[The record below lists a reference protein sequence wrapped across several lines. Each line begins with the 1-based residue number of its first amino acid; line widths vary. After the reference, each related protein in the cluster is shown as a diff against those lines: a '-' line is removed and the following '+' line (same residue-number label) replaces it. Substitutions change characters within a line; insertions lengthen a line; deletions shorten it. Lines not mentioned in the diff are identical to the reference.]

1 MIQSDTQDMRNV
13 LILEITNL
21 GKGLAVFSTQEEFSQ
36 LSLLLKYSVE
46 ELNLVRPIRG
56 KHRHHILERS
66 NLEFPEN
73 IFSGFIFQI
82 LHGQFGP

>member
-21 GKGLAVFSTQEEFSQ
+21 GKDLAVFSMQEEFSQ
-36 LSLLLKYSVE
+36 LSLLLKYLVE
-46 ELNLVRPIRG
+46 ELDLVRPILRT
-56 KHRHHILERS
+56 HRHRILERS

-73 IFSGFIFQI
+73 IFFWIHFPNFK
-82 LHGQFGP
+82 L